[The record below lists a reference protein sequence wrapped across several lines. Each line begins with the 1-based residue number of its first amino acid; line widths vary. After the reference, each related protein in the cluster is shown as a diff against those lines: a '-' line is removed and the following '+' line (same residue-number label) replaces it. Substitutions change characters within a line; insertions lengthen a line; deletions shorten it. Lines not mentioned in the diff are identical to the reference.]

1 MEQYFNH
8 DRKSFYQS
16 PFYAMVSPRGQNL
29 SNAAN
34 LPYATADT
42 CCSVPSYLSAAYHHS
57 FAGRP
62 YEVPCVYHPTSYVDP
77 QLQLA
82 AFQGQRFLDHLRP
95 HKPRRMRVRTN
106 FSPWQLEQLER
117 AFETTHYPDVFMR
130 EALAL
135 RLDLTEARVQVWFQ
149 NRRAKWRKREKAKD
163 GEDGQKDSDNNEET
177 EASPDKEDKDGEERE
192 LSGDMVIK
200 KEKDTVEHEGQDTG
214 NGEKSEDDYHQEDTR
229 NPVKEEFPAQCGRF
243 KGCAGHG
250 YSDKEHS
257 NFDYFE
263 KIRTSSIAALRRR
276 AKEHEVLLTSQNSV
290 I

>member
-1 MEQYFNH
+1 MEQYFN
-8 DRKSFYQS
+8 RNRQNLYQS
-16 PFYAMVSPRGQNL
+16 PFYAMVSPRGQNI
-29 SNAAN
+29 SSASS
-34 LPYATADT
+34 LPYAADA
-42 CCSVPSYLSAAYHHS
+42 CCSVPSYLQPYHHS
-57 FAGRP
+57 FASRP
-62 YEVPCVYHPTSYVDP
+62 YEVPCVYHPSSYVDP

-163 GEDGQKDSDNNEET
+163 GEDAEKDSDNNEET
-177 EASPDKEDKDGEERE
+177 EENPEKKEASGEDRE
-192 LSGDMVIK
+192 LSGDVEIK
-200 KEKDTVEHEGQDTG
+200 KEKGNGVDLEGQETG
-214 NGEKSEDDYHQEDTR
+214 DEEKSEDEYSQGTAAR
-229 NPVKEEFPAQCGRF
+229 KSVKEEYPTQCGRF
-243 KGCAGHG
+243 KGYGHV
-250 YSDKEHS
+250 YAEKEHS
-257 NFDYFE
+257 PREFDYFE

-276 AKEHEVLLTSQNSV
+276 AKEHEVLFTSQNL
-290 I
+290 